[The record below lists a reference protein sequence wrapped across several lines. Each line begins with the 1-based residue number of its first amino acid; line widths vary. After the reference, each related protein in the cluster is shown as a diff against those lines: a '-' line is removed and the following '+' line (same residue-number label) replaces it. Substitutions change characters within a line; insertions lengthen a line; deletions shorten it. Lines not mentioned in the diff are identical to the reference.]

1 MTDTKVV
8 LAVVLLLG
16 TFALG
21 GLAGAIW
28 LISTGSPA
36 ESIAIISGLS
46 GTALGSLGTLLASTR
61 SSATPTEVT
70 VANTAADPVPVNSTP
85 GPPPLPPIL
94 GGRD

>member
-8 LAVVLLLG
+8 LSVVLLLG
-16 TFALG
+16 AFALG
-21 GLAGAIW
+21 GLGGAIW

-61 SSATPTEVT
+61 SQPEAPAPVN
-70 VANTAADPVPVNSTP
+70 VVNTSADPVPVDSTP
-85 GPPPLPPIL
+85 IP
-94 GGRD
+94 DK

>member
-8 LAVVLLLG
+8 LSVVLLLG

-28 LISTGSPA
+28 LINGDAPA
-36 ESIAIISGLS
+36 ESIAVISGLS

-61 SSATPTEVT
+61 SMPAAVT
-70 VANTAADPVPVNSTP
+70 VANTEGDPVNVEEVKKK
-85 GPPPLPPIL
+85 
-94 GGRD
+94 

>member
-8 LAVVLLLG
+8 LSVVLLLG
-16 TFALG
+16 AFALG

-61 SSATPTEVT
+61 SSAAEPVQPVQVVNPPT
-70 VANTAADPVPVNSTP
+70 DPVNVDQS
-85 GPPPLPPIL
+85 
-94 GGRD
+94 

>member
-28 LISTGSPA
+28 LIHSDSPA
-36 ESIAIISGLS
+36 ESIAIISGLA

-61 SSATPTEVT
+61 SATSVAQPVQVT
-70 VANTAADPVPVNSTP
+70 NTPADPVPVDPS
-85 GPPPLPPIL
+85 
-94 GGRD
+94 